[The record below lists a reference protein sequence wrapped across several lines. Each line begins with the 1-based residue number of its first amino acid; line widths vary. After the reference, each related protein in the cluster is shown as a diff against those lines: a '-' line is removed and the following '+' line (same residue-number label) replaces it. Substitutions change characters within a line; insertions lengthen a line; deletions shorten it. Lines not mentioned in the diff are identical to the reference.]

1 MNFDRLPP
9 EPKIPQVKITI
20 NTINTNLE
28 YEITMRPDEAREIIS
43 RLTRDWL
50 HNSTFV
56 KWIDTDYG
64 STHYINTNNIISI
77 DVEEV

>member
-20 NTINTNLE
+20 NTIDTNLE

-43 RLTRDWL
+43 KLTRD
-50 HNSTFV
+50 
-56 KWIDTDYG
+56 
-64 STHYINTNNIISI
+64 
-77 DVEEV
+77 

>member
-1 MNFDRLPP
+1 
-9 EPKIPQVKITI
+9 
-20 NTINTNLE
+20 
-28 YEITMRPDEAREIIS
+28 MRPDEAREIIS
-43 RLTRDWL
+43 KLTRDWL

-56 KWIDTDYG
+56 KWINTDDG

>member
-9 EPKIPQVKITI
+9 EPKMPQVKITI
-20 NTINTNLE
+20 NTIDTNLE
-28 YEITMRPDEAREIIS
+28 YEMTMRPNEAREIIS
-43 RLTRDWL
+43 RLTRDCL

-56 KWIDTDYG
+56 KWIDTDDG
-64 STHYINTNNIISI
+64 SIHYINTNNIISI